1 MKRRTHLSP
10 KQLLLFALAL
20 LLFTAIIL
28 FCFSRTEDQ
37 NEAFQNLSR
46 ELFLSEVTGNT
57 LNMHYT
63 IADPGRF
70 GITDYSP
77 CLPCYLPGQATSENA
92 GRRELI
98 CRLEKLHPQ
107 KLSDE
112 NRLTYTLLHNSL
124 CLEDAMEQYP
134 YFSEPL
140 GPHSGMQTQL
150 PILLSEYTFRTV
162 RDIED
167 YLALLEQSDEYL
179 TSLLTY
185 EQEKAAAGMLM
196 SRESL
201 TRVRLQCDTIVTKE
215 ELSENRH
222 FLQVTFS
229 ERLLPL
235 LTDHIIS
242 EADAE
247 KYTVNHNRLLKTV
260 LLPAYETLSD
270 GLLLLEEACSSETP
284 AGLASFPGGREYY
297 ALLLSAEASTSL
309 TVSEVK
315 ELLKDQLVTCYTRL
329 RMLREEYPEL
339 PRAMEQGTYQFL
351 PFPDEASMLEDI
363 NRRCRDSF
371 PPLNEGT
378 AKPEVTIKQVS
389 PSLQEYT
396 APAFYLTSPFD
407 ATDRNII
414 YINPGK
420 VPSPLELYTTL
431 AHEGQPGHMYQN
443 VYCSQSRMAE
453 DSFPVRRLLWY
464 GGFLEGWALYVEFLS
479 FDYAACCMEEQGRP
493 LEAACIRAEKE
504 SRSLQ
509 LCLYSLLDLTI
520 HSENASLAQVA
531 KILTHFGIQDSQRQT
546 AIYNYIADN
555 PCNYPKYYVGYLEL
569 CRTKALAQECWGSSY
584 SDLGFHRFLL
594 ETGPCDYAT
603 LQTCIREFPLTHS

>member
-185 EQEKAAAGMLM
+185 EQEKAAAGA
-196 SRESL
+196 
-201 TRVRLQCDTIVTKE
+201 
-215 ELSENRH
+215 
-222 FLQVTFS
+222 
-229 ERLLPL
+229 
-235 LTDHIIS
+235 IS
-242 EADAE
+242 
-247 KYTVNHNRLLKTV
+247 
-260 LLPAYETLSD
+260 
-270 GLLLLEEACSSETP
+270 
-284 AGLASFPGGREYY
+284 
-297 ALLLSAEASTSL
+297 
-309 TVSEVK
+309 
-315 ELLKDQLVTCYTRL
+315 
-329 RMLREEYPEL
+329 YPEL
-339 PRAMEQGTYQFL
+339 YESRPY
-351 PFPDEASMLEDI
+351 
-363 NRRCRDSF
+363 
-371 PPLNEGT
+371 LNI
-378 AKPEVTIKQVS
+378 PEWSVKDVDGDLAQCGLSGS
-389 PSLQEYT
+389 PTKVKTVQ
-396 APAFYLTSPFD
+396 
-407 ATDRNII
+407 NI
-414 YINPGK
+414 
-420 VPSPLELYTTL
+420 VFQ
-431 AHEGQPGHMYQN
+431 A
-443 VYCSQSRMAE
+443 
-453 DSFPVRRLLWY
+453 
-464 GGFLEGWALYVEFLS
+464 
-479 FDYAACCMEEQGRP
+479 
-493 LEAACIRAEKE
+493 KE
-504 SRSLQ
+504 SKTLTGSDKDGEDLIVE
-509 LCLYSLLDLTI
+509 LLANHTI
-520 HSENASLAQVA
+520 
-531 KILTHFGIQDSQRQT
+531 G
-546 AIYNYIADN
+546 
-555 PCNYPKYYVGYLEL
+555 
-569 CRTKALAQECWGSSY
+569 
-584 SDLGFHRFLL
+584 
-594 ETGPCDYAT
+594 
-603 LQTCIREFPLTHS
+603 